1 MPTARVTISPG
12 KFWGLRR
19 MADEQGF
26 FRMLAVDQ
34 RPPIKN
40 LIKERLGVEAAPPAE
55 TREVK
60 SGLMSE
66 LAPAASAVLA
76 DPTHA
81 LTNALS
87 CLDPSHGLIVTLED
101 SIFHEESGGRRSQP
115 IPNWTVDKIRRVGG
129 DAVKV
134 LTWYRPDQ
142 SEPTRQHQLDF
153 TRRIG
158 EACAEHDIPFLLE
171 MLVYPLK
178 DKEGHTTDY
187 VEQPGKRAEDVLKSV
202 ETFAASSYGVD
213 VFKLESPIPAA
224 EVPDPETGDAAAV
237 ERCQELFNEMG
248 RLAGRPWVMLSAGA
262 TRSAFK
268 RVLHYAYRA
277 GASGFLAGRAIWW
290 DAFQAYPDMRAV
302 CCGLIEGGLPYM
314 EELNALTVQ
323 SATPWNKHPVFGH
336 HRPEPTGYNATDFAA
351 RYAGTRS

>member
-1 MPTARVTISPG
+1 MTSTPVTISPG

-19 MADEQGF
+19 MADKNGF
-26 FRMLAVDQ
+26 FCMLAVDQ

-40 LIKERLGVEAAPPAE
+40 LIKERLGVETAPPAQ
-55 TREVK
+55 TRHVK
-60 SGLMSE
+60 RLLMQE

-81 LTNALS
+81 LTEALS
-87 CLDPSHGLIVTLED
+87 FLDPSNGLIVTLED
-101 SIFHEESGGRRSQP
+101 SIFHEEAGGRRSQP
-115 IPNWTVDKIRRVGG
+115 IANWTVDKIRRVGG

-142 SEPTRQHQLDF
+142 SEPTRQHQLNF

-178 DKEGHTTDY
+178 DQEGHTTDY
-187 VEQPGKRAEDVLKSV
+187 VEQIGKRAEDVLKSV

-224 EVPDPETGDAAAV
+224 DVPDPETGDAAAIG
-237 ERCQELFNEMG
+237 RCQELFNEMG

-262 TRSAFK
+262 TQSAFK

-277 GASGFLAGRAIWW
+277 GASGYLAGRAIWW
-290 DAFQAYPDMRAV
+290 DAFQAYPDMGAV
-302 CCGLIEGGLPYM
+302 HRSLVGEGLPYM
-314 EELNALTVQ
+314 EQLNAQTVQ
-323 SATPWNKHPVFGH
+323 AATPWHKHPAFGGCW
-336 HRPEPTGYNATDFAA
+336 PKPTGYNATDFAS
-351 RYAGTRS
+351 RYASTRS